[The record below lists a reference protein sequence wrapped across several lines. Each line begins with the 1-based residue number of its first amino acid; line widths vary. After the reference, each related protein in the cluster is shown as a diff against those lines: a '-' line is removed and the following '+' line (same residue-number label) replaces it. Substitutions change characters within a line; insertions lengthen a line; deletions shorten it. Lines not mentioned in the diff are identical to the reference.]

1 MGKFQLNFIT
11 LFNSLPIIVSCMSLI
26 NNLAH
31 PQWQNLIPGAIYLTL
46 LYFLHQGYTIARNML
61 AALNALGLIA
71 TVILV
76 IVYVLNNPTFD
87 LFTLASILFFTV
99 LIIIQAL
106 VIRWLARSAALIDLL
121 EIKNLRRAEEHAK
134 QLTAAEAEER
144 SRNQE

>member
-1 MGKFQLNFIT
+1 
-11 LFNSLPIIVSCMSLI
+11 
-26 NNLAH
+26 
-31 PQWQNLIPGAIYLTL
+31 
-46 LYFLHQGYTIARNML
+46 ML

>member
-11 LFNSLPIIVSCMSLI
+11 LFNSLPIILSGMSLI
-26 NNLAH
+26 SNLGH

-61 AALNALGLIA
+61 AAINALGLIA
-71 TVILV
+71 TLV
-76 IVYVLNNPTFD
+76 LVFVYVLNSSTFD
-87 LFTLASILFFTV
+87 LFTLSGILFFII

-106 VIRWLARSAALIDLL
+106 VVRWLAKSAALIALL

-134 QLTAAEAEER
+134 QLISAEAEER
-144 SRNQE
+144 SHNQG

>member
-121 EIKNLRRAEEHAK
+121 EIKNLRRAEE
-134 QLTAAEAEER
+134 R